1 MASKISTL
9 EQLEGDATAW
19 RLDLRIVVKRRATGE
34 VLGEVGGVYDRVRGC
49 YLEGERAER
58 GKVFWVNEAQALG
71 EVGGTL
77 EDGPISKILQWIEA
91 RRSGSPRVIELVL
104 DGARGSGKS
113 HLGVLAVFL
122 IAVAF
127 PGARC
132 LLISP
137 ANTRREELAT
147 IVRDWIP
154 RAWRAWQE
162 RDLRYTLPNGST
174 VTYVGADDEDALK
187 QGGFEVALLNEAQLV
202 TSTAYVNTIGGVR
215 NVSGRPKGLLILAMN
230 YAAKERGEWTNDHLD
245 KIEAGGINA
254 IRCRL
259 DPKLNENIEAGVVD
273 EIDQAARSVRPDL
286 ADLDSLGIR
295 KRLGDYATPAFKPHR
310 VEFGGHVGAPPA
322 GWRDVT
328 RDVTAERTGTRDGF
342 ALVVGADFQ
351 RRPGCV
357 ATVMRLFE
365 RPSDRKL
372 VYFVEHCI
380 VAGDNEDDLCRRLCE
395 YLETRSLGPRDVLVV
410 ADSSGRW
417 QDAQHRQ
424 NAKPSHE
431 IMREWYFTVVAPR
444 KVKARGGFGNKNP
457 EVEES
462 LAQFYDLCTDGRFLV
477 SDPTLTPS
485 TEFLVEAHRR
495 CKIKKRG
502 GTIRLDDRAP
512 GYSHPVDCDRYVTW
526 YFEPRRGPAAEPADR
541 SADAALRRVKILTR
555 Q

>member
-71 EVGGTL
+71 EVGGML

-174 VTYVGADDEDALK
+174 VTYVGADDEDAREAKKLK
-187 QGGFEVALLNEAQLV
+187 VAL
-202 TSTAYVNTIGGVR
+202 GV
-215 NVSGRPKGLLILAMN
+215 
-230 YAAKERGEWTNDHLD
+230 
-245 KIEAGGINA
+245 
-254 IRCRL
+254 
-259 DPKLNENIEAGVVD
+259 
-273 EIDQAARSVRPDL
+273 
-286 ADLDSLGIR
+286 
-295 KRLGDYATPAFKPHR
+295 
-310 VEFGGHVGAPPA
+310 
-322 GWRDVT
+322 
-328 RDVTAERTGTRDGF
+328 
-342 ALVVGADFQ
+342 
-351 RRPGCV
+351 
-357 ATVMRLFE
+357 
-365 RPSDRKL
+365 
-372 VYFVEHCI
+372 I
-380 VAGDNEDDLCRRLCE
+380 VA
-395 YLETRSLGPRDVLVV
+395 VLAALFAAIAVV
-410 ADSSGRW
+410 L
-417 QDAQHRQ
+417 
-424 NAKPSHE
+424 
-431 IMREWYFTVVAPR
+431 
-444 KVKARGGFGNKNP
+444 ARG
-457 EVEES
+457 
-462 LAQFYDLCTDGRFLV
+462 
-477 SDPTLTPS
+477 
-485 TEFLVEAHRR
+485 
-495 CKIKKRG
+495 
-502 GTIRLDDRAP
+502 
-512 GYSHPVDCDRYVTW
+512 
-526 YFEPRRGPAAEPADR
+526 
-541 SADAALRRVKILTR
+541 
-555 Q
+555 